1 MIYPSKQ
8 MEEQAVLATAAHM
21 CAAAR
26 TAPKATGKDVVHTLV
41 LTGEDKAALAD
52 KMIEIGKRGG
62 VEAWMSRDAEN
73 VRSSQAVV
81 LVGVKRSY
89 RGVRHCGFCGFE
101 TCGACKSAGANC
113 AMMYIDLG
121 IALSSAVQAAAIGKV
136 DNRIMLSI
144 GEGAMEM
151 HYTDEDVLWHGIP
164 LSVTGKSG
172 FFDRK

>member
-1 MIYPSKQ
+1 MIYQSKQ
-8 MEEQAVLATAAHM
+8 MEEQAVLATAAQM

-26 TAPKATGKDVVHTLV
+26 TAPKAIGKDVIHTLV
-41 LTGEDKAALAD
+41 LTGEDKDALAS
-52 KMIEIGKRGG
+52 KMVEIGKRDGAE
-62 VEAWMSRDAEN
+62 VWMARDAEN

-89 RGVRHCGFCGFE
+89 RGVQRCGFCGFE
-101 TCGACKSAGANC
+101 NCGACKNADANC

-121 IALSSAVQAAAIGKV
+121 IALSSAVQTAAIGKI

-144 GEGAMEM
+144 GKAAMEM
-151 HYTDEDVLWHGIP
+151 SYTDEAVLWHGIP
-164 LSVTGKSG
+164 LSVTGKNS